1 MSTLRCIECGADNPA
16 ATRFCVSCGTD
27 QAVVCTDCGAP
38 GLPGASFC
46 GECGAALG
54 RRPSEADPP
63 SHEQQDLPEERRRAT
78 VLFADLSGYTAIAE
92 QLDPEVTKSLV
103 DRALKRLSRE
113 VTDRGGHIDKLI
125 GDNVMAVF
133 GAPIAHEDDP
143 ERAVRAGLAMQV
155 AMSEINAEIGAR
167 AASKGIELAL
177 RVGVNSGEVLAGAV
191 GDRYTVI
198 GDTVNVAA
206 RLQAE
211 GAVGAVTVGAAT
223 LRSTAA
229 AIEYR
234 DLEPLKLKGKSRP
247 IPAWEAVA
255 LVESGPSD
263 ATRRSAGPF
272 IGRDEELALLGSLFE
287 RSVRESRP
295 YLVTIFGQAGVG
307 KSRLL
312 VELAESLEKRFGQ
325 VEMLIGHSP
334 AYGTSTTYAALGE
347 ILRERFG
354 VSRAEPSAV
363 GASKLAAGIEEL
375 AEGTGEPVDATRAAA
390 LIARVVGID
399 EQSETE
405 DEDPEQVRDQIFAA
419 TRLVLQLLSARAPII
434 VAFEDVHWADEGLL
448 DLIEHLSGWGNGPL
462 LIVCLARD
470 ELLERRPTWGGGR
483 RNATTLS
490 LDPLATEEAESL
502 VQSLLAGQPGGG
514 ELAVE
519 VAHRSG
525 GNPLFAEEMVNR
537 LREERS
543 ADVEG
548 LPDSVHAVLA
558 ARLDALGSDERRL
571 LQAASVVGQ
580 TFWDRVVGNLVGV
593 AVEDSLDALVNK
605 DMIVPTPASRV
616 AGERE
621 FAFKHA
627 LVRDVAYGTLP
638 RAVRARRHFELAG
651 IIEGRLGENRS
662 GVAALLAEHRLK
674 AVELAEQADF
684 PADELRSMRR
694 ASALASEAAGDVAAS
709 LYSNAEA
716 LANYENALRL
726 GGGLDPDEIARVE
739 ESRGD
744 TAFRAGHVDAAI
756 EGWTLALEFQ
766 EDSGTPARAGG
777 LHRKI
782 AAGLWHKA
790 DRESSIAHLQRGID
804 LLKDGEPCREL
815 IELYEEAASFY
826 VETGDNM
833 LAIYAAEKAQR
844 LAEALGQSSTASRAH
859 LTFGRVFGRIG
870 DLEQAHGS
878 FQRAVELAR
887 QASPGETVRA
897 LLALGR
903 HLEVAEA
910 DYSAAVAACDEA
922 LELADQLG
930 DVPAQVELHGVLGQ
944 LAIHSASWPEVD
956 QHAEAAARLAEREG
970 LSGQIC
976 LPLLLQGVSSWRL
989 GDWQRAESRLNRAA
1003 EIAAAGGRSEAAF
1016 SALLWIGACK
1026 FSRADFQA
1034 ACTALAEAAATCDRA
1049 GLTAQAAEATGA
1061 RATVLA
1067 LWGRRQEAE
1076 SASESVAELLQ
1087 RAANPASTAAAT
1099 EARGA
1104 AAFETSRAAG
1114 ELSEAIALWEEAGRP
1129 LDAIRARVLLS
1140 RSLMKDAPAAARE
1153 MAEEAA
1159 KESERVGV
1167 SHLAVAARG
1176 RVAEEAPQ
1184 SRSSSD

>member
-1 MSTLRCIECGADNPA
+1 MSTLQCIECGADNPA
-16 ATRFCVSCGTD
+16 ATRFCVSCGAD
-27 QAVVCTDCGAP
+27 QAITCPDCGAA

-63 SHEQQDLPEERRRAT
+63 SRAQRALPEERRRAT
-78 VLFADLSGYTAIAE
+78 VLFADISGYTAIAE

-125 GDNVMAVF
+125 GDNVMAIF
-133 GAPIAHEDDP
+133 GAPVAHEDDP
-143 ERAVRAGLAMQV
+143 ERAVRAGLAMQS
-155 AMSEINAEIGAR
+155 AMSEVNADLEAR
-167 AASKGIELAL
+167 AASRGIELTL
-177 RVGVNSGEVLAGAV
+177 RVGINSGEVLAGAV
-191 GDRYTVI
+191 GDQYTVI
-198 GDTVNVAA
+198 GDAVNVAA
-206 RLQAE
+206 RLE
-211 GAVGAVTVGAAT
+211 TESTVGAVTVGEST
-223 LRSTAA
+223 RRSTTA

-234 DLEPLKLKGKSRP
+234 ELEPLRLKGKSQP
-247 IPAWEAVA
+247 IPAWEAMRP
-255 LVESGPSD
+255 LDSE
-263 ATRRSAGPF
+263 ATHASSRVAGPF
-272 IGRDEELALLGSLFE
+272 IGRDEELALLASLFE

-295 YLVTIFGQAGVG
+295 YLVTVFGEAGVG

-312 VELAESLEKRFGQ
+312 SELAESLKERFAQ
-325 VEMLIGHSP
+325 VETLVGHSP

-354 VSRAEPSAV
+354 VSRAEASSV
-363 GASKLAAGIEEL
+363 GAHKLAAGIEEL
-375 AEGTGEPVDATRAAA
+375 AEGTGELVDATRAAT

-399 EQSETE
+399 EPGEAE
-405 DEDPEQVRDQIFAA
+405 EEDPEQVRDQIFAA
-419 TRLVLQLLSARAPII
+419 TRLVLQLLSTIRPIV

-448 DLIEHLSGWGNGPL
+448 DLIEHLAGWGHGPV

-490 LDPLATEEAESL
+490 LDPLAAEEAESL
-502 VQSLLAGQPGGG
+502 VQSLLAGQAGGG
-514 ELAVE
+514 ELATK
-519 VAHRSG
+519 VADRSG

-571 LQAASVVGQ
+571 LQAASVIGQ
-580 TFWDRVVGNLVGV
+580 TFWDRVVGGLAGGS
-593 AVEDSLDALVNK
+593 VEDSLDALVDK
-605 DMIVPTPASRV
+605 DMIVPTAASRV

-627 LVRDVAYGTLP
+627 LVRDVAYNTLP
-638 RAVRARRHFELAG
+638 RAVRARRHSELAD

-674 AVELAEQADF
+674 AATLAEQADF
-684 PADELRSMRR
+684 SADGLRSMRR
-694 ASALASEAAGDVAAS
+694 ASAHASEVAGDAAAS

-716 LANYENALRL
+716 LAHYENALGL
-726 GGGLDPDEIARVE
+726 PGGLNPDEQARVE

-766 EDSGTPARAGG
+766 QNSGSPARAGG

-782 AAGLWHKA
+782 GAGLWHKG
-790 DRESSIAHLQRGID
+790 DRESSIAHLQQGID
-804 LLKDGEPCREL
+804 LLKDAEPCREL
-815 IELYEEAASFY
+815 IELYEEAASLY

-870 DLEQAHGS
+870 DLDQARAS
-878 FQRAVELAR
+878 FTRAVELAR

-910 DYSAAVAACDEA
+910 DYPAATTACNEA

-930 DVPAQVELHGVLGQ
+930 DVPAQIELHAALGQ
-944 LAIHSASWPEVD
+944 LTIHSASWSEVD
-956 QHAEAAARLAEREG
+956 RHAEAAARLAQRDG
-970 LSGQIC
+970 LSGQVC
-976 LPLLLQGVSSWRL
+976 LPMLLQGVSSWRL
-989 GDWQRAESRLNRAA
+989 GDWESAESHLIRARD
-1003 EIAAAGGRSEAAF
+1003 IAAAGGRSEVAF

-1026 FSRADFQA
+1026 LGRGDFQA
-1034 ACTALAEAAATCDRA
+1034 SCTALAEAATACDRA

-1067 LWGRRQEAE
+1067 LWGRQEEAE
-1076 SASESVAELLQ
+1076 SASKIVAELLG
-1087 RAANPASTAAAT
+1087 RAANPVSTAAAA

-1104 AAFETSRAAG
+1104 AAFETAAATR
-1114 ELSEAIALWEEAGRP
+1114 EMREAIALWERAGRP
-1129 LDAIRARVLLS
+1129 VDSIRVRLLLS
-1140 RSLMKDAPAAARE
+1140 RSLMRDAAAAAGE
-1153 MAEEAA
+1153 VAEEAA
-1159 KESERVGV
+1159 RESERLGV
-1167 SHLAVAARG
+1167 PHLAVTARDVVEEG
-1176 RVAEEAPQ
+1176 R
-1184 SRSSSD
+1184 SRPASQT